1 MLNGLYNGMGTAA
14 VTILCLAIILL
25 GGFFLTRITRLLKL
39 PNVTAYIFA
48 GIIIGPYALN
58 LVPETVMSGMSFITD
73 VALAF
78 IAFGVGRFFKLSTL
92 KKSGGSVIVITVF
105 EALVAAAFVTAGLY
119 FIFRLPLTLCLLLGA
134 IGSATAP
141 ASTIMTIRQY
151 RAKGEFVDTILQ
163 VVALDDAVSLMA
175 FSVCAAAVNIMESG
189 KSFDAWSVLSPLLY
203 NVALIA
209 LGIGLGFVLNLMIGK
224 KRSRDNRLII
234 VCAVIFLLTAVCSA
248 LNVSPLLS
256 CMCLGASYIN
266 VSGNK
271 ELFDQVNDFTPP
283 IMCMFFVLSGMNL
296 NIPGLSTVGIV
307 GAGYFLIRIAGKYAG
322 AYLGALTT
330 KKDKKTRNFL
340 GLALIPQAGVAIGL
354 AALGERILGGD
365 TGATL
370 STIILASSV
379 IYEMVGPASAKL
391 SLSLAGAINKSVAL
405 PAVNAPAMPVPESA
419 SAKSAPLF
427 PAQSVTVMPPADE
440 IDFPLAGLP
449 LETASAPL
457 PVFSKDKKSSAHK
470 DLFAESDGFTPFD
483 LIGQPSGQSKLLK
496 SRHNGDDNYK
506 YSDNL

>member
-1 MLNGLYNGMGTAA
+1 MLNGLYRNMGTGA
-14 VTILCLAIILL
+14 VIILCLAIILL
-25 GGFFLTRITRLLKL
+25 TGFFLTRITRLLKL

-58 LVPETVMSGMSFITD
+58 LVPVSVINGMGFMTD
-73 VALAF
+73 IALAF

-92 KKSGGSVIVITVF
+92 KKSGLSIIVITVF
-105 EALVAAAFVTAGLY
+105 EALIAAVLVTAGMY
-119 FIFRLPLTLCLLLGA
+119 FIFRLPITLCLLLGA

-151 RAKGEFVDTILQ
+151 RAKGEFVDAVLQ
-163 VVALDDAVSLMA
+163 VVALDDAVSLLA
-175 FSVCAAAVNIMESG
+175 FSVCAAIVNVMESG
-189 KSFDAWSVLSPLLY
+189 EGFDSWSIISPLVY
-203 NVALIA
+203 NIALIG
-209 LGIGLGFVLNLMIGK
+209 LGIALGFVLHLMIGS

-234 VCAVIFLLTAVCSA
+234 VCAIIFFLTAVCSA

-256 CMCLGASYIN
+256 CMCLGAAYIN

-271 ELFDQVNDFTPP
+271 ELFDQINDFTPP
-283 IMCMFFVLSGMNL
+283 VMCMFFVLSGMKL

-307 GAGYFLIRIAGKYAG
+307 GAGYFVIRIIGKYVG
-322 AYLGALTT
+322 AFLGALTT
-330 KKDKKTRNFL
+330 KKDKKTRNCL

-354 AALGERILGGD
+354 AALGERILGGS

-391 SLSLAGAINKSVAL
+391 SLTLAGVIGKTSPVAADAN
-405 PAVNAPAMPVPESA
+405 PAEQPSALAVPEET
-419 SAKSAPLF
+419 PLF
-427 PAQSVTVMPPADE
+427 AAQPVTVMPPADE

-449 LETASAPL
+449 LESPALYSTD
-457 PVFSKDKKSSAHK
+457 VNEKKNFLSDYVPK
-470 DLFAESDGFTPFD
+470 DLFSASDGFTAFE
-483 LIGQPSGQSKLLK
+483 IAGQPSGQSKLLK
-496 SRHNGDDNYK
+496 SRHEGDDNYK
-506 YSDNL
+506 H